1 MTFYMKKSVKALAIA
16 ACIGMFLVLMMGV
29 TVSQTESG
37 RGCGDDWPLCRGKF
51 IPAYTVESM
60 IEYSHRAV
68 TGAVGLIILASTIA
82 TYAYIRRKDAR
93 FYAGGALLFTI
104 AQALIGAAQVKNPQS
119 DEILALHF
127 GISLIAFTFTFML
140 VVAIRAAER
149 GLSGGTEST
158 TRVPKWFQNAVW
170 LTAIYAYIVVYS
182 GAYVAHTESGGG
194 CTGFPLCNNTL
205 VPALEG
211 ATAIAFAHRMAA
223 YALFFIVLVLAF
235 IARSRFSS
243 NRTIRKGAS
252 LALAFTVGQ
261 IASGALLMALMG
273 SQWYVFGTLL
283 HTILVSLLFAVLVY
297 LGISTRSA
305 GRGSYYS

>member
-1 MTFYMKKSVKALAIA
+1 MKKSVKTLAMA
-16 ACIGMFLVLMMGV
+16 ACIGMFLILMMGV

-51 IPAYTVESM
+51 VPAYTVESM

-68 TGAVGLIILASTIA
+68 TGVVGLVILASTIA
-82 TYAYIRRKDAR
+82 TFAYVKRKDAR

-104 AQALIGAAQVKNPQS
+104 VQALLGAAQVKNPQS

-140 VVAIRAAER
+140 VVAIRQAER
-149 GLSGGTEST
+149 GAAGRKASAIP
-158 TRVPKWFQNAVW
+158 VPKWFQTAVW
-170 LTAIYAYIVVYS
+170 LTAIYAYLVVYS

-194 CTGFPLCNNTL
+194 CFGFPLCNNTL

-235 IARSRFSS
+235 IARSKFAS
-243 NRTIRKGAS
+243 NRLIRNGAN
-252 LALAFTVGQ
+252 LAFAFVTGQ

-273 SQWYVFGTLL
+273 TEWYVFGTLL

-297 LGISTRSA
+297 LGISTRAA
-305 GRGSYYS
+305 GRGSYDS